1 MAAQNEP
8 AKKLTKLADL
18 LGQERALD
26 AIRAGLESGRIPS
39 GWLFAGPRGVGKM
52 TAALA
57 TAAAAN
63 CGPAGGDE
71 GGGLFGGGGGAS
83 LFGGDPAPA
92 PTKAAAPKND
102 ADGTCASCRKIAA
115 GNHPDVRVVR
125 VPEDKRVIPIESIR
139 DVLQEFAYRPYEGK
153 RRFVI
158 VDGAD
163 LLTPPASNALLKT
176 LEEPPPH
183 SSWIL
188 VSEGTSKL
196 LPTIISRCRVVR
208 FGALDLDIAANLL
221 SRETQMDKAEAKS
234 LAGLLGGSVGRA
246 LGEEAE
252 HFSRDVRRQVLDEAL
267 DAIGASSTAK
277 ILDVAESWDK
287 RAKAEDLPVETVLE
301 HLSAWL
307 RDIAVWQS
315 TKDAK
320 RLLDPANLDRVERV
334 AKKAKPASVARSFD
348 AVRLC
353 VRDLQGNVNDKLSLE
368 AMLLTLR
375 RELA

>member
-1 MAAQNEP
+1 MAQPVTAP
-8 AKKLTKLADL
+8 KLTKLADL
-18 LGQERALD
+18 LGQDRALD
-26 AIRAGLESGRIPS
+26 AIRAGLESGRIPN

-63 CGPAGGDE
+63 CGPAGDGGD
-71 GGGLFGGGGGAS
+71 GGGLFG
-83 LFGGDPAPA
+83 PAPSE
-92 PTKAAAPKND
+92 APKGPKSD

-125 VPEDKRVIPIESIR
+125 VPEDKKVIPIESIR

-188 VSEGTSKL
+188 VSDGTSKL

-246 LGEEAE
+246 MGEEAE
-252 HFSRDVRRQVLDEAL
+252 HFSRDVRRQVLDETL
-267 DAIGASSTAK
+267 DAIGASGTAK
-277 ILDVAESWDK
+277 LLDVADAWDK

-334 AKKAKPASVARSFD
+334 AKKARPAGVSRAFD

>member
-1 MAAQNEP
+1 MANEP
-8 AKKLTKLADL
+8 APKLTKLADL

-26 AIRAGLESGRIPS
+26 AIRSGLTSGRIPS

-52 TAALA
+52 TAAIA
-57 TAAAAN
+57 TAAAVN
-63 CGPAGGDE
+63 CGPAAALD
-71 GGGLFGGGGGAS
+71 GGGLFGGGGGS
-83 LFGGDPAPA
+83 LFGAEPAPA
-92 PTKAAAPKND
+92 KPAGPKTD

-125 VPEDKRVIPIESIR
+125 VPPEKRLIPIESVR

-163 LLTPPASNALLKT
+163 LMTPQASNALLKT

-188 VSEGTSKL
+188 VSEGTSRL
-196 LPTIISRCRVVR
+196 LPTVVSRCRIVR
-208 FGALDLDIAANLL
+208 FGALPVDVAAKLL
-221 SRETQMDKAEAKS
+221 SREAQMEMNEAKS

-252 HFSRDVRRQVLDEAL
+252 HFSREVRERILDETL
-267 DAIGASSTAK
+267 DAIGASNTAK
-277 ILDVAESWDK
+277 LLEIAEGWDK
-287 RAKAEDLPVETVLE
+287 RAKAEELPVETVLE
-301 HLSAWL
+301 HLSSWL
-307 RDIAVWQS
+307 RDVAVWQS
-315 TKDAK
+315 SRDPK
-320 RLLDPANLDRVERV
+320 RLLDPLHLDRVERV
-334 AKKAKPASVARSFD
+334 AKKAKPAGVARAFD

-368 AMLLTLR
+368 TMLFALK
-375 RELA
+375 REL